1 MKVDAVRKVSC
12 RHFCPLIDYHAEL
25 RLMEYGLRDT
35 KMRTFAQTVIFRLKA
50 ILMTDRQLEQVRT
63 FTDKE
68 IMSNAIATL
77 RGLTLNEL
85 LKTTNDKERKA
96 LEERQLLLE
105 YEKMAVLGDDEI
117 AKSIQDKVTRLY
129 APLLKAKYGQ
139 R

>member
-1 MKVDAVRKVSC
+1 
-12 RHFCPLIDYHAEL
+12 
-25 RLMEYGLRDT
+25 
-35 KMRTFAQTVIFRLKA
+35 
-50 ILMTDRQLEQVRT
+50 MTDRQLEQIST

-85 LKTTNDKERKA
+85 LKTKNDRERKV

-129 APLLKAKYGQ
+129 APILKERYGQ
-139 R
+139 K

>member
-1 MKVDAVRKVSC
+1 
-12 RHFCPLIDYHAEL
+12 
-25 RLMEYGLRDT
+25 
-35 KMRTFAQTVIFRLKA
+35 
-50 ILMTDRQLEQVRT
+50 MTDRQLEQIST

-85 LKTTNDKERKA
+85 LKTTNDRERKM

-117 AKSIQDKVTRLY
+117 ATRIQDKVTRLY
-129 APLLKAKYGQ
+129 APLLKAKYGKK
-139 R
+139 

>member
-1 MKVDAVRKVSC
+1 
-12 RHFCPLIDYHAEL
+12 
-25 RLMEYGLRDT
+25 MEYGLRDT

-129 APLLKAKYGQ
+129 APMLKAKYGQ
-139 R
+139 K

>member
-1 MKVDAVRKVSC
+1 
-12 RHFCPLIDYHAEL
+12 
-25 RLMEYGLRDT
+25 
-35 KMRTFAQTVIFRLKA
+35 
-50 ILMTDRQLEQVRT
+50 MTDRQLEQVRT

-129 APLLKAKYGQ
+129 APMLIAKYGQ
-139 R
+139 K

>member
-1 MKVDAVRKVSC
+1 
-12 RHFCPLIDYHAEL
+12 
-25 RLMEYGLRDT
+25 MEYGLRDT

-50 ILMTDRQLEQVRT
+50 IIMTDRQLEQIST

-85 LKTTNDKERKA
+85 LKTTNDRERKA

-129 APLLKAKYGQ
+129 APMLKAKYGQ
-139 R
+139 K